1 MTILLPLG
9 YSLAAYDEIDSTNE
23 EAKRR
28 AEAGER
34 GPLWIVARRQSAG
47 RGRRGR
53 SWTSE
58 PGNLFATLLFAPER
72 STVESAR
79 LSFAA
84 ALSVF
89 DVSKAA
95 CPDAEV
101 TLKWPN
107 DVLIGGSKC
116 SGILLESGGERD
128 GVLPWLA
135 AGIGINLIHAPEGT
149 PYPATALARHGATLT
164 AEAALERLAQSWAWW
179 FEAWRREGFA
189 ALRAAWLFRAHGLGQ
204 PIVARLA
211 DDSLNGVFEGLDAEG
226 CLQLRMADGNLK
238 TISSGEIF
246 FGAR

>member
-1 MTILLPLG
+1 MTFTLPPG
-9 YSLAAYDEIDSTNE
+9 YALAVFDEIDSTNE

-53 SWTSE
+53 AWTSE
-58 PGNLFATLLFAPER
+58 PGNLFATLLIAPER
-72 STVESAR
+72 SAAESAR

-89 DVSKAA
+89 GVATAA
-95 CPDAEV
+95 CPDADV

-107 DVLIGGSKC
+107 DVLIDGAKC
-116 SGILLESGGERD
+116 AGILLESAGEQG

-135 AGIGINLIHAPEGT
+135 VGIGINLVHAPEGT
-149 PYPATALARHGATLT
+149 PYPATALARHGATLD
-164 AEAALERLAQSWAWW
+164 LESAMASLSTSWAQWHRLW
-179 FEAWRREGFA
+179 LTEGFA
-189 ALRAAWLFRAHGLGQ
+189 RLRRAWLDRAQGLGQ
-204 PIVARLA
+204 PVTARLA
-211 DDSLNGVFEGLDAEG
+211 DNNLNGLFEGLDGEG
-226 CLQLRMADGNLK
+226 RLQLRMADGSLQ
-238 TISSGEIF
+238 TVSSGEIF